1 MQSQSSGYHSRSRRV
16 GRMEEDTDEVKYQ
29 RAASILRDFHST
41 NCCPPLNVI
50 HEDPDHDM
58 NMNMDIDND
67 QNQRVMSKSD
77 TVACLTALAQQEE
90 EAFRKEQ
97 EDHQLLAS
105 DEEWG
110 YFSAA
115 MLSKMSPL
123 ASPRVNTGQSPFS
136 SRRQWR
142 ENDDTMT
149 TSPIE

>member
-1 MQSQSSGYHSRSRRV
+1 
-16 GRMEEDTDEVKYQ
+16 
-29 RAASILRDFHST
+29 
-41 NCCPPLNVI
+41 
-50 HEDPDHDM
+50 M